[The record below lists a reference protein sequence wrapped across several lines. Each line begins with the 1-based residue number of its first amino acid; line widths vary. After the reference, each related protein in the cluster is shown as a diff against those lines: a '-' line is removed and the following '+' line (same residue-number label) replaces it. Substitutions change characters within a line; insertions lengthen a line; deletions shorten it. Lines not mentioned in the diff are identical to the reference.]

1 MNTFPLLIAT
11 PDRNIFEGE
20 AISIRVK
27 TALGDIEILAK
38 HSDMIAAVGTGGAR
52 IIFSDESRKT
62 AACSGGILTVRGGG
76 VKLMP
81 TTFEYSDEIDVS
93 RAERARERA
102 EAALAEAKSDADI
115 AVAKAKLSRALSRL
129 SAAGKL

>member
-1 MNTFPLLIAT
+1 MNTFPLRIAT

-20 AISIRVK
+20 AVSLKVK
-27 TALGDIEILAK
+27 TVHGDIEILAN
-38 HSDMIAAVGTGGAR
+38 HSDMIAALGTGGAR
-52 IIFSDESRKT
+52 IIFSDGERK
-62 AACSGGILTVRGGG
+62 AAASSGGVLTVQGGE
-76 VKLMP
+76 VILLP

-102 EAALAEAKSDADI
+102 EAALAEAKSDKDTTL
-115 AVAKAKLSRALSRL
+115 AKAKLSRALSRL